1 MEISETVTISLGRYD
16 RIMEV
21 VNRVKIFEEDLNRK
35 YTDVCL
41 IRKEDVAAA
50 LGMTLEEE
58 NGDVYE
64 D

>member
-1 MEISETVTISLGRYD
+1 METFKTVTISLNRYD
-16 RIMEV
+16 HIMEV

-35 YTDVCL
+35 YRDVCT

-58 NGDVYE
+58 YKDVYE

>member
-1 MEISETVTISLGRYD
+1 METFKTVTISLGRYD
-16 RIMEV
+16 RIMEI
-21 VNRVKIFEEDLNRK
+21 VNRVRIFEEDLNRK
-35 YTDVCL
+35 YRDVCM

-58 NGDVYE
+58 CENVYE

>member
-1 MEISETVTISLGRYD
+1 MEITETVTISLRKYD
-16 RIMEV
+16 QIMEV
-21 VNRVKIFEEDLNRK
+21 VNRAKISEKDLNRK
-35 YTDVCL
+35 YRDVCM

>member
-1 MEISETVTISLGRYD
+1 MEITETVTISLKKYD
-16 RIMEV
+16 QIMEV
-21 VNRVKIFEEDLNRK
+21 VNRAKIFEKDLNRK
-35 YTDVCL
+35 YRVVCM

>member
-1 MEISETVTISLGRYD
+1 METFKTVTISLGRYD
-16 RIMEV
+16 QIMEV
-21 VNRVKIFEEDLNRK
+21 VNRVKIFEKDLNRK
-35 YTDVCL
+35 YRDVCM